1 MKKEFQV
8 KIEYRAFFLRP
19 DIPPEGIPRPERY
32 NRPDSP
38 VQKFA
43 EEAGIVMNRPAIVP
57 YTRFAL
63 EATEYAKRQGLG
75 EEFHMKAYDAYW
87 RDGVDLGKVENL
99 KPIAES
105 VGLPWSE
112 LASHLEHR
120 TYQEAVEGQYQE
132 ALQVGVTGIPA
143 YVIGRFFFTGAQP
156 YEMFRQVAERALL
169 RIESGEDPSADSA
182 GE

>member
-1 MKKEFQV
+1 
-8 KIEYRAFFLRP
+8 
-19 DIPPEGIPRPERY
+19 
-32 NRPDSP
+32 
-38 VQKFA
+38 
-43 EEAGIVMNRPAIVP
+43 MNRPAIVP

-75 EEFHMKAYDAYW
+75 EEFHMKAYDSYW
-87 RDGVDLGKVENL
+87 REGVDLGKVENL

-105 VGLPWSE
+105 VGLNWRE
-112 LASHLEHR
+112 LAEHLEHR
-120 TYQEAVEGQYQE
+120 TYQDAVEGQYQE

-169 RIESGEDPSADSA
+169 RIESGEDASADSA